1 MSKEKSKMNAIDT
14 KKIVSNMQEKFNY
27 KNHLQVPRLLKVV
40 VTMGVKDA
48 LVDSKA
54 IDKALEDLFLI
65 VGQKPVITK
74 AKKAIA
80 AFKLREGAPIGLK
93 VTLRKQRMESFVWR
107 LTHTALPRVKDFRG
121 LSPRKFDGRGNYS
134 VGLREHIVFPEINY
148 DRVDKIRGMNI
159 VFVTTAKTDEEAKA
173 LLIEYNFP
181 FTN

>member
-1 MSKEKSKMNAIDT
+1 
-14 KKIVSNMQEKFNY
+14 
-27 KNHLQVPRLLKVV
+27 
-40 VTMGVKDA
+40 
-48 LVDSKA
+48 
-54 IDKALEDLFLI
+54 
-65 VGQKPVITK
+65 
-74 AKKAIA
+74 
-80 AFKLREGAPIGLK
+80 
-93 VTLRKQRMESFVWR
+93 MESFVWR